1 MDQVSLIRD
10 KIDIVSYIGEFVTL
24 KKAGRNFKANCP
36 FHSESTPSFMVS
48 PERQMWH
55 CFGCGKG
62 GDIYSFLMEYERV
75 EFPEALRILAK
86 RAGIELVSQQFS
98 TGVSSKKEQIYQL
111 NNIAKEF
118 YHYVLTK
125 HAVGKKALEYLKNRG
140 VTEKM
145 IETFQLGFA
154 PGNATALVTYLI
166 NKKKYKK
173 EEVIEAGLAV
183 QTSNRLIDFFRGRLM
198 FTLVDHRDNVV
209 GFSGRIL
216 EDNPNV
222 SKYVNTRETPAY
234 HKGEHM
240 FGINVTKDAI
250 RRENHVIIMEG
261 EFDVISSFQHGV
273 SNVVAV
279 KGTALTENQVN
290 LLGRY
295 AQKITFCFDGDKA
308 GFEAMKRSLPIVEKK
323 GLTPT
328 VIEIPGG
335 KDPDEALQQEPG
347 LFKRAVREDE
357 SIYDYLFKK
366 TLQTADI
373 QTAEGKRQA
382 SDLLLPLIADIK
394 NEIIKEHYVKKISQE
409 LDTSRESIIRELQR
423 LSRNVVVKVP
433 KSPPK
438 QKQSKEEMMEEYLLA
453 LILQSEHPKALFDKA
468 ITILSDS
475 MSRERAYHKI
485 MDQLFRHF
493 EHSET
498 FDGKKFSDGL
508 PKELLE
514 SYDKCFLRPV
524 PTFDDQEKLFKEVE
538 KASQQLKVI
547 YLQHRLKQLAEEIS
561 EKEKNDT
568 EDVIIG
574 EHVAMLKRQYSQIL
588 TQLQQK

>member
-10 KIDIVSYIGEFVTL
+10 KIDIAAFIGEFVTL

-75 EFPEALRILAK
+75 EFPEALRMLAK
-86 RAGIELVSQQFS
+86 RAGIELVSRQFS
-98 TGVSSKKEQIYQL
+98 TGVSSKKEQIYQI
-111 NNIAKEF
+111 NNLAKEF

-125 HAVGKKALEYLKNRG
+125 HAAGKKALEYVMARG
-140 VTEKM
+140 ISEKM

-154 PGNATALVTYLI
+154 PGNGTALINYLL

-198 FTLVDHRDNVV
+198 FTLIDHRDNVV

-216 EDNPNV
+216 DNNPNV
-222 SKYVNTRETPAY
+222 SKYVNTRETLAY
-234 HKGEHM
+234 HKGEHV
-240 FGINVTKDAI
+240 FGLNVTKDAI
-250 RRENHVIIMEG
+250 RRENHVIIAEG
-261 EFDVISSFQHGV
+261 EFDVISCFQHGI
-273 SNVVAV
+273 STVVAV

-290 LLGRY
+290 LLARY

-323 GLTPT
+323 DLTPT

-335 KDPDEALQQEPG
+335 KDPDESLQKEPG
-347 LFKRAVREDE
+347 IFKKAVREDI

-366 TLQTADI
+366 TFALYDI

-382 SDLLLPLIADIK
+382 SIQLLPFIANIK
-394 NEIIKEHYVKKISQE
+394 NEIIKEHYIKQLSQK
-409 LDTSRESIIRELQR
+409 LDTSRESIGRELQR
-423 LSRNVVVKVP
+423 ITKNIEVKIP
-433 KSPPK
+433 QSPPK
-438 QKQSKEEMMEEYLLA
+438 QKQTKEEMLEEYLLA
-453 LILQSEHPKALFDKA
+453 LILQSNHPKSLFDKA
-468 ITILSDS
+468 ITILSDT
-475 MSRERAYHKI
+475 MSKERAYHKI
-485 MDQLFRHF
+485 MDQLFKHF
-493 EHSET
+493 EHT
-498 FDGKKFSDGL
+498 DNFDGKKFSDNL
-508 PKELLE
+508 PKELVE
-514 SYDKCFLRPV
+514 SYDKCFLRPL
-524 PTFDDQEKLFKEVE
+524 PIFEDQDKLGKEVE
-538 KASQQLKVI
+538 KISHQLKRL
-547 YLQHRLKQLAEEIS
+547 YLQQKLKQLAEAITKKEDQELEDGKE
-561 EKEKNDT
+561 EKIAE
-568 EDVIIG
+568 
-574 EHVAMLKRQYSQIL
+574 LKRQYSQL
-588 TQLQQK
+588 LSQLQPN